1 MSRVERAV
9 ARNAYGS
16 FERVN
21 GANRLLAALT
31 QNSQQTNGYQQII
44 FAGGCLMA
52 SPADK
57 SYQPSVT

>member
-31 QNSQQTNGYQQII
+31 QNSQQTT
-44 FAGGCLMA
+44 
-52 SPADK
+52 
-57 SYQPSVT
+57 VTSKLSSQVDA